1 MKKVIFIL
9 ILLIVSQLG
18 FAQKTEEIKDL
29 LESKTYVFKAINVNP
44 MNGSSIS
51 LDGSFS
57 VKIDNDTIVSYLPF
71 YGRAYSIAYGSRVS
85 GMDFTQPIENYTFEK
100 SKKGYL
106 IKVKIKNGSDSLDYT
121 FHISENGTSTLNV
134 NSINRQSISYYGN
147 IEKFEERK

>member
-44 MNGSSIS
+44 MNGRSIS

-121 FHISENGTSTLNV
+121 FHISVNGTSTLNV

-147 IEKFEERK
+147 I